1 MSTIDH
7 TKSAIENIL
16 KLVHNELV
24 KTNPEAT
31 QITEQQVVF
40 TTPVTIQEQPYNTE
54 LRINPSEAEDKI
66 SRPIILEYSRLDI
79 APMSNTRS
87 FTTLTLPNRGEEYTE
102 EEIITQAISRLQ
114 VVRDQVN
121 VVVSENKDDVTI
133 SATENS
139 LLYIG
144 TVTIPVELAE
154 SE

>member
-87 FTTLTLPNRGEEYTE
+87 FTTLTLPNREAEYTE
-102 EEIITQAISRLQ
+102 EEIITQAINRLQ

>member
-154 SE
+154 GE